1 MVTVWW
7 SATHL
12 ILGRWNHY
20 IWRVCSGNQW
30 EAPKAAA
37 PPADTGQQNGPSSS
51 LQQYPTAGCTT
62 RVSKVEWIRLWSFA
76 SFAVFTWF
84 FTNWHHFF
92 KHLDHFLQGKCFQN
106 QQEAEDTFQDFIES
120 QSMDFYAT
128 GISKLISH
136 WQQCV
141 DCNCSYFN

>member
-1 MVTVWW
+1 M
-7 SATHL
+7 AKL
-12 ILGRWNHY
+12 QL
-20 IWRVCSGNQW
+20 NQLTCRDQLDFS
-30 EAPKAAA
+30 EIPRKFD
-37 PPADTGQQNGPSSS
+37 PQSQKP
-51 LQQYPTAGCTT
+51 
-62 RVSKVEWIRLWSFA
+62 
-76 SFAVFTWF
+76 VF
-84 FTNWHHFF
+84 HQ
-92 KHLDHFLQGKCFQN
+92 HLDHFLQGKCFQN